1 MSSRQVFLRVRNGGT
16 MEGSRAQRGGAV
28 LRAIGCPMMEGES
41 GMVAQGS
48 RRRPRFPGWEVGP
61 VAVGLGLVAHLV
73 SGGVSPGIPVLIAL
87 TALLSM
93 CASLLARINLP
104 SWLLLVL
111 CGLAQQVLH
120 LAFDRLSGTFLLG
133 APAQHQHA
141 ATGLQPG
148 QLTAPPLVASGHSP
162 DLMLDTHVAAA
173 LLTALL
179 VARADISV
187 TRALAL
193 LHRTTSGDPRK
204 AHPGT
209 P

>member
-1 MSSRQVFLRVRNGGT
+1 MD
-16 MEGSRAQRGGAV
+16 EQR
-28 LRAIGCPMMEGES
+28 
-41 GMVAQGS
+41 S

-61 VAVGLGLVAHLV
+61 AAVGLGLVAHLV
-73 SGGVSPGIPVLIAL
+73 SGGVSPGVPVLIAL

-93 CASLLARINLP
+93 CASLLARVNLP

-111 CGLAQQVLH
+111 CGVAQQVLH
-120 LAFDRLSGTFLLG
+120 LAFDRLSGTFSVV

-141 ATGLQPG
+141 GSGWQPG
-148 QLTAPPLVASGHSP
+148 QLAATPSVAAGHSP

-179 VARADISV
+179 VARADISL

-193 LHRTTSGDPRK
+193 LHRTTPGGPSIAR
-204 AHPGT
+204 PGT
-209 P
+209 PYPVPNTVSGGVAKASPKPQR

>member
-1 MSSRQVFLRVRNGGT
+1 MD
-16 MEGSRAQRGGAV
+16 EQR
-28 LRAIGCPMMEGES
+28 
-41 GMVAQGS
+41 S
-48 RRRPRFPGWEVGP
+48 RRHPRFPAWEVGP

-73 SGGVSPGIPVLIAL
+73 SGGVSPGVPLLFAL

-104 SWLLLVL
+104 NWLLLVL
-111 CGLAQQVLH
+111 CGVAQQVLH
-120 LAFDRLSGTFLLG
+120 LAFDRLSGSFSVV
-133 APAQHQHA
+133 APAQHQHGASGLQAGQLA
-141 ATGLQPG
+141 ATPF
-148 QLTAPPLVASGHSP
+148 VASGHSP
-162 DLMLDTHVAAA
+162 DLMLDMHVAAA

-193 LHRTTSGDPRK
+193 LHGTTSGGPHK
-204 AHPGT
+204 AHSGT

>member
-1 MSSRQVFLRVRNGGT
+1 MD
-16 MEGSRAQRGGAV
+16 EQR
-28 LRAIGCPMMEGES
+28 S
-41 GMVAQGS
+41 G
-48 RRRPRFPGWEVGP
+48 RRPRFPGWEVGP

-73 SGGVSPGIPVLIAL
+73 SGGASPGVPVLMAL
-87 TALLSM
+87 TALVSM

-104 SWLLLVL
+104 NWLLLVL
-111 CGLAQQVLH
+111 CGVAQQVLH
-120 LAFDRLSGTFLLG
+120 LAFERLSGTFSVV

-148 QLTAPPLVASGHSP
+148 QLTAIPSLASGHSP

-179 VARADISV
+179 VARVDISP
-187 TRALAL
+187 TRALTL
-193 LHRTTSGDPRK
+193 LHRRTPGGRPK
-204 AHPGT
+204 ADPGT